1 MKKYTISVGAGLTIL
16 FLAYLLSDLI
26 LGLEKNEASSVS
38 EVSKLVTVTEVK
50 NTVSPINLSVD
61 GRIKSKNRIDLYSEV
76 QGIVNLNGNI
86 FKEGKTFK
94 KDNIILSI
102 KSNEFS
108 TSVKQARSELQNL
121 IASIL
126 PDIKIDFNENFN
138 SWNDY
143 FQKFRRSTIYFK

>member
-1 MKKYTISVGAGLTIL
+1 MYILVLNLPLFKSMKKYTISVGAGLTIL

-76 QGIVNLNGNI
+76 QGIVNLNRNI
-86 FKEGKTFK
+86 FKAGKTFK

-126 PDIKIDFNENFN
+126 PVVKL
-138 SWNDY
+138 
-143 FQKFRRSTIYFK
+143 